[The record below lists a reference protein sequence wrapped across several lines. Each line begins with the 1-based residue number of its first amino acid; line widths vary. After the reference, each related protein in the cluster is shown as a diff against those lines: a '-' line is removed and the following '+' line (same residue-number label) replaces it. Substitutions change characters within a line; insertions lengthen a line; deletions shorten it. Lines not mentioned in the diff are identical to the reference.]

1 MNIRHVF
8 EYEGT
13 ADRTQYWAV
22 YIGSCLVMMASL
34 LIAGVLTTIG
44 LSLIGW
50 ILLLATAAGII
61 WASVFTLIKRCRDI
75 GISPLFSLALLI
87 PTVNVIVAIIF
98 GCLPT
103 DKTKA

>member
-1 MNIRHVF
+1 MNFKNVF

-13 ADRTQYWAV
+13 ADRTHYWAV
-22 YIGSCLVMMASL
+22 YIGSCLFMMVSL
-34 LIAGVLTTIG
+34 LVAGIFATVG
-44 LSLIGW
+44 LPLIGW
-50 ILLLATAAGII
+50 ILLAVTAIGII

-87 PTVNVIVAIIF
+87 PTINVIVAIVF

-103 DKTKA
+103 NKIKD